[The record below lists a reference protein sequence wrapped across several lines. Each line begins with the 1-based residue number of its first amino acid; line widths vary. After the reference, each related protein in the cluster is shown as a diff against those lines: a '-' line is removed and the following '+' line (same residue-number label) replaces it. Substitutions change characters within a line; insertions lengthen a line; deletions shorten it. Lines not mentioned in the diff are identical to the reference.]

1 MSLLH
6 TVKRKI
12 MSSDPEKL
20 VKLQSQLQDAE
31 AAREAAYAA
40 IGEAAADERS
50 ATTAA
55 AEYEAA
61 ITRERSLQ
69 AAITTVQRRIQAAAE
84 RARVDEMRQ
93 KRETFRIA
101 LAAVQEKARVVD
113 ADFEGLHGHARDLF
127 NAIAEAAA
135 VGRALGDSGEALTS
149 RLVRGKQAFESYGR
163 YAMTITSHFGRR
175 LERHGPYSSHFPRP
189 DEI

>member
-1 MSLLH
+1 MLLPAI
-6 TVKRKI
+6 KRKFI
-12 MSSDPEKL
+12 TPDTDKL
-20 VKLQSQLQDAE
+20 AKLQSQLHDAE

-69 AAITTVQRRIQAAAE
+69 AAITTVQRRIQAAIE

-93 KRETFRIA
+93 KRETFRAA
-101 LAAVQEKARVVD
+101 LTAVQEKARVVD

-135 VGRALGDSGEALTS
+135 VGRALGDSADSLTQ
-149 RLVRGKQAFESYGR
+149 RLIRGKQAFQPYSR
-163 YAMTITSHFGRR
+163 YAMTITSHFGRH
-175 LERHGPYSSHFPRP
+175 LEKHGAYSSHFPRP